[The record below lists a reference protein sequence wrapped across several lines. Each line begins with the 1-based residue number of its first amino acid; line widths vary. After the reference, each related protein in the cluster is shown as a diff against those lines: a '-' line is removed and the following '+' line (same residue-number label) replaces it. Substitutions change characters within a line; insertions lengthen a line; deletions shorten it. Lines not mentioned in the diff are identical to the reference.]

1 MSRIG
6 KMPISIPEKVKVS
19 LEGSKIAVSGPQ
31 GNLTYMLKP
40 SIQVKLENNVIHV
53 NRLNEEKS
61 TRQLHGTTR
70 ANLAAM
76 IKGVDV
82 GYKKQLIING
92 IGFKAQL
99 QGKNVQ
105 LNVGYTHPVIIQ
117 AMPNT
122 KIEVPAPTEI
132 IVSGC
137 DKQAVGEVAA
147 QIRNTRLPEPYL
159 GKGIAY
165 KGERI
170 RRKEGKKAG
179 K

>member
-19 LEGSKIAVSGPQ
+19 LEGNKIAVSGPQ

-40 SIQVKLENNVIHV
+40 TIQVKLENNIIRV

-76 IKGVDV
+76 IKGVEV

>member
-6 KMPISIPEKVKVS
+6 KMPITVPEKVKVTV
-19 LEGSKIAVSGPQ
+19 EGSKVGVSGPQ
-31 GNLTYMLKP
+31 GTMNLNLKP
-40 SIQVKLENNVIHV
+40 TIQVKLENNVLHV
-53 NRLNEEKS
+53 NRLNEEKT

-70 ANLAAM
+70 ANIASM
-76 IKGVDV
+76 IQGVNV
-82 GYKKQLIING
+82 GFKKELVING

-99 QGKNVQ
+99 QGKNIQ
-105 LNVGYTHPVIIQ
+105 LNVGYTHPVVIK

-132 IVSGC
+132 VVSGC

-147 QIRNTRLPEPYL
+147 LIRATRLPEPYL

>member
-1 MSRIG
+1 
-6 KMPISIPEKVKVS
+6 MPINVPEKVKVEI
-19 LEGSKIAVSGPQ
+19 LGENIKVSGPQ
-31 GNLTYMLKP
+31 GNLNLNIKP
-40 SIQVKLENNVIHV
+40 VIKVALDNNVLNV
-53 NRLNEEKS
+53 TRMNEEKH

-76 IKGVDV
+76 IEGVSKGFRKDLV
-82 GYKKQLIING
+82 ING

-105 LNVGYTHPVIIQ
+105 LNVGYTHPVVI
-117 AMPNT
+117 AAKPNT

-147 QIRNTRLPEPYL
+147 LIRNTRLPEPYL

>member
-1 MSRIG
+1 
-6 KMPISIPEKVKVS
+6 MPINVPEKVKVEI
-19 LEGSKIAVSGPQ
+19 LGENIKVSGPQ
-31 GNLTYMLKP
+31 GNLSLNIKP
-40 SIQVKLENNVIHV
+40 VIKVALDNNVLNVTRI
-53 NRLNEEKS
+53 NEEKH

-76 IKGVDV
+76 IEGVSKGFRKDLV
-82 GYKKQLIING
+82 ING

-105 LNVGYTHPVIIQ
+105 LNVGYTHPVII
-117 AMPNT
+117 AAKPNT

-147 QIRNTRLPEPYL
+147 LIRNTRLPEPYL

>member
-6 KMPISIPEKVKVS
+6 RMPINIPDKVKV
-19 LEGSKIAVSGPQ
+19 EVIGAKVQVSGPQ
-31 GNLTYMLKP
+31 GNLSLNVKP
-40 SIQVKLENNVIHV
+40 EIKVTLANNIV
-53 NRLNEEKS
+53 NIARSNEEKH

-70 ANLAAM
+70 ANIAAM
-76 IKGVDV
+76 IEGVSKGF
-82 GYKKQLIING
+82 KKQLVING

-99 QGKNVQ
+99 QGKNIQ
-105 LNVGYTHPVIIQ
+105 LNVGYTHPVIIV
-117 AMPNT
+117 AKPNT

-132 IVSGC
+132 TVSGC

-147 QIRNTRLPEPYL
+147 LIRNTRLPEPYL
-159 GKGIAY
+159 GKGISY

>member
-6 KMPISIPEKVKVS
+6 RMPIAVPEKVKV
-19 LEGSKIAVSGPQ
+19 EVVGNKINVSGPQ
-31 GNLTYMLKP
+31 GNLALDVKP
-40 SIQVKLENNVIHV
+40 VIKVTLDNNVINV
-53 NRLNEEKS
+53 ARLNEEKH

-76 IKGVDV
+76 VEGVSV
-82 GYKKQLIING
+82 GFKKQLVING
-92 IGFKAQL
+92 IGFKAAL

-105 LNVGYTHPVIIQ
+105 LNVGYTHPVVI
-117 AMPNT
+117 AAKPNT

-132 IVSGC
+132 TVSGC

-147 QIRNTRLPEPYL
+147 LIRNTRLPEPYL

>member
-6 KMPISIPEKVKVS
+6 KMPITVPEKVKVTV
-19 LEGSKIAVSGPQ
+19 EGSKVGVSGPQ
-31 GNLTYMLKP
+31 GTMNLNLKP
-40 SIQVKLENNVIHV
+40 SIQVKLENNILHV
-53 NRLNEEKS
+53 NRLNEEKA

-76 IKGVDV
+76 VQGVNV
-82 GYKKQLIING
+82 GYKKELVING

-99 QGKNVQ
+99 QGKNIQ
-105 LNVGYTHPVIIQ
+105 LNVGYTHPVIIK

-132 IVSGC
+132 VVSGC

-147 QIRNTRLPEPYL
+147 LIRATRLPEPYL

>member
-6 KMPISIPEKVKVS
+6 RMPVQIPDKVKVNV
-19 LEGSKIAVSGPQ
+19 EGAKVAVSGPQ
-31 GNLTYMLKP
+31 GNLTLHLKP
-40 SIQVKLENNVIHV
+40 TIQVKVENNVLSV
-53 NRLNEEKS
+53 KRLNEEKP

-76 IKGVDV
+76 IKGVNE
-82 GYKKQLIING
+82 GYKKELVING

-99 QGKNVQ
+99 QGKDIQ
-105 LNVGYTHPVIIQ
+105 LNVGYTHPVVIK